1 MLFQLF
7 FFQNIH
13 ENKENGAGF
22 VGRGGRGARV
32 VNPPKVESDYDHNI
46 VLHYILLIVRFV
58 LTTVKVK
65 FLRVYRM
72 TEECLINY
80 L

>member
-1 MLFQLF
+1 MGPGLLGGGGVTGS
-7 FFQNIH
+7 
-13 ENKENGAGF
+13 KSANGWI
-22 VGRGGRGARV
+22 RLRLQ
-32 VNPPKVESDYDHNI
+32 I
-46 VLHYILLIVRFV
+46 VLHCIVHFV
-58 LTTVKVK
+58 LTAERVK